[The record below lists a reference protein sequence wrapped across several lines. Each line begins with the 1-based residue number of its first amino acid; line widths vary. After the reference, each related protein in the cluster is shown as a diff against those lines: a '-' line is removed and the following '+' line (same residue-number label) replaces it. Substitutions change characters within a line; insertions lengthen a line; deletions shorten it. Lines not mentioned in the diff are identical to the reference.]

1 MQLVFDQQ
9 GSAVLSIGRHDT
21 FEGRESDLMR
31 TAAVPQRS
39 LASGRGPLRTAAMAV
54 ALLIATALPAF
65 AEHPTAFMQRVAN
78 ELIAAQRAGGGAA
91 FAAVLRK
98 HADVGWIGQS
108 ALGSYAHRLATAE
121 RPNYYNGLIKFVS
134 NYAAKEAPKYMVNRA
149 TVMSATEE
157 GGTGVYVDTT
167 IELKGG
173 EQYDVRW
180 WLGRNGTT
188 FKVRDAQVVGFWM
201 SPFLKNLFE
210 NYITEN
216 GGNPQALIVAL
227 NR

>member
-1 MQLVFDQQ
+1 MRPAYVQQRFMPRSTTPVRVIALVMSF
-9 GSAVLSIGRHDT
+9 
-21 FEGRESDLMR
+21 
-31 TAAVPQRS
+31 
-39 LASGRGPLRTAAMAV
+39 LAL
-54 ALLIATALPAF
+54 TALPAA
-65 AEHPTAFMQRVAN
+65 AEHPTAYMQRVAN
-78 ELIAAQRAGGGAA
+78 ELIAAQRAGGGSA
-91 FAAVLRK
+91 FAAVIRR
-98 HADVGWIGQS
+98 HADVGWIGMS
-108 ALGSYAHRLATAE
+108 ALGTYAQRLASAE

-157 GGTGVYVDTT
+157 GGNGVYVDTT
-167 IELKGG
+167 IELRTG
-173 EQYDVRW
+173 ETYDVRW
-180 WLGRNGTT
+180 WLGRTGTT